1 MILGIDCGVKGGLSF
16 TEHTN
21 KATLF
26 VMPINGNAVDVTM
39 LLNML
44 VEYKPQSCYIE
55 PPQMRGGNSGLLT
68 AASNYGR
75 LLGILELRE
84 IPIYKAYPIAWG
96 NKVIPGIK
104 GTANRKQAAIDL
116 CLKNGIAIPHINAN
130 KVSDGAAEA
139 YCISL
144 YGLWKQSQQ

>member
-1 MILGIDCGVKGGLSF
+1 MILGIDPGLEGGLSF

-26 VMPINGNAVDVTM
+26 VMPIVDNAVDVVM
-39 LLNML
+39 FMNML
-44 VEYKPQSCYIE
+44 VEYKPQTCYIE

-68 AASNYGR
+68 AAANYGR

-84 IPIYKAYPIAWG
+84 IPVCKAYPISWG
-96 NKVIPGIK
+96 NKIIPGIK
-104 GTANRKQAAIDL
+104 GTANRKQTAIKQ

-130 KVSDGAAEA
+130 RVSDGAAEA